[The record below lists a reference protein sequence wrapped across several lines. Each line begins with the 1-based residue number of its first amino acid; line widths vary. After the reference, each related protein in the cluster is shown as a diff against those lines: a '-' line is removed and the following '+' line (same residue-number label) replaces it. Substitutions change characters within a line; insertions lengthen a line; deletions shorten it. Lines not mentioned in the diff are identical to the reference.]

1 MKILPHKDRNN
12 TNTKNY
18 SDNDNKNN
26 RNSSYNLYAS
36 PQANNVKISAS
47 AWKVLALLSCIA
59 TMVMYAETMLIPA
72 IPDLIKDFHVSYSMS
87 SWILTA
93 YLVSGA
99 VMTPIAG
106 KLSDI
111 YGRKK
116 ILLIIMVIYAVGVSL
131 SAFATNIYFMLVAR
145 AVQGIG
151 MSMFP
156 IAFGIVRDVFPR
168 EKISIGQGVIT
179 SMFASGAVIGLAV
192 GGIIIENYGW
202 RSTFITIIPIS
213 IALLLIIRRFINVDD
228 GEQQQ
233 QVQEQE
239 KQEGQEQLQKQS
251 KIVESNSYNDSKNS
265 IEDRVTH
272 KNYESSSKRSVNQI
286 DIKGAI
292 TLAATITLFLLVL
305 TFIETSGGDSATIT
319 SINNGNNS
327 NNSSI
332 SSTTLL
338 PFLIIGG
345 IISFVLFIVAEKR
358 SKYPLVDFR
367 LMLNK
372 SILPANLI
380 IMLVGLSMF
389 MVFQTIPILVR
400 NPDPVGFGEDA
411 ISTGKVQ
418 LPFAIVLLVFG
429 PTSGFIV
436 SKLGS
441 LKPII
446 FGACIT
452 TAGFIGLLIFHSTEL
467 LVSTN
472 LAILSTGLSLTS
484 VGAMNVII
492 LSTPRQFSG
501 ISLGMS
507 TLMRIIGAA
516 IGPALAGMYMQTHQ
530 ALLNINGIAQ
540 YFPSADSFNLIFLS
554 AVILSVVSVVLAVIL
569 RQRVVKMAIPNL
581 A

>member
-1 MKILPHKDRNN
+1 MKPSSDKNRNDI
-12 TNTKNY
+12 NTKNY
-18 SDNDNKNN
+18 NDNGNN
-26 RNSSYNLYAS
+26 SNSSSNLYAS
-36 PQANNVKISAS
+36 SQTNNVKIPAS

-93 YLVSGA
+93 YLVAGA

-131 SAFATNIYFMLVAR
+131 SAFATNIYFMIVAR
-145 AVQGIG
+145 AIQGIG

-192 GGIIIENYGW
+192 GGIIIQNYGW
-202 RSTFITIIPIS
+202 RSTFFTIIPIA
-213 IALLLIIRRFINVDD
+213 IVLLLIIRRFINVDD
-228 GEQQQ
+228 GEQQL
-233 QVQEQE
+233 QEQE
-239 KQEGQEQLQKQS
+239 EQEEHLQKQS
-251 KIVESNSYNDSKNS
+251 KIVENNRHNNNSNNN
-265 IEDRVTH
+265 IEDRRTN
-272 KNYESSSKRSVNQI
+272 KNYESSSKRIANQI
-286 DIKGAI
+286 DVKGAV

-305 TFIETSGGDSATIT
+305 TFIETSGGSSATAT
-319 SINNGNNS
+319 NMTNS
-327 NNSSI
+327 NINNSSN

-338 PFLIIGG
+338 PFLITGG
-345 IISFVLFIVAEKR
+345 IISFILFIVVERR

-400 NPDPVGFGEDA
+400 NPEPVGFGEDA
-411 ISTGKVQ
+411 ISTWKSTAAFCHSAINIWSNFWVYRIKIR
-418 LPFAIVLLVFG
+418 LIKTNNIWHLYNCCRFYWFACVPFYR
-429 PTSGFIV
+429 
-436 SKLGS
+436 
-441 LKPII
+441 
-446 FGACIT
+446 
-452 TAGFIGLLIFHSTEL
+452 
-467 LVSTN
+467 
-472 LAILSTGLSLTS
+472 
-484 VGAMNVII
+484 VI
-492 LSTPRQFSG
+492 
-501 ISLGMS
+501 
-507 TLMRIIGAA
+507 
-516 IGPALAGMYMQTHQ
+516 
-530 ALLNINGIAQ
+530 
-540 YFPSADSFNLIFLS
+540 SFN
-554 AVILSVVSVVLAVIL
+554 
-569 RQRVVKMAIPNL
+569 
-581 A
+581 

>member
-1 MKILPHKDRNN
+1 MEPPSPPHKDTVN
-12 TNTKNY
+12 TDTSNPQTSEEY
-18 SDNDNKNN
+18 VSSFSS
-26 RNSSYNLYAS
+26 NS
-36 PQANNVKISAS
+36 VKIPRY
-47 AWKVLALLSCIA
+47 AWKVLAILSCIA

-72 IPDLIKDFHVSYSMS
+72 IPDLLNYFHVSYSMS

-131 SAFATNIYFMLVAR
+131 SGFAANIYFMLIAR
-145 AVQGIG
+145 AIQGIG

-156 IAFGIVRDVFPR
+156 IAFGIVRDQFPR
-168 EKISIGQGVIT
+168 EKISIGQGIIT
-179 SMFASGAVIGLAV
+179 SMFASGAVMGLAV
-192 GGIIIENYGW
+192 GGIIVQNYGW
-202 RSTFITIIPIS
+202 RTTFFTIIPIA
-213 IALLLIIRRFINVDD
+213 IALLLIIRRFIHVDD
-228 GEQQQ
+228 DDHDHDELKQQQ
-233 QVQEQE
+233 QEQR
-239 KQEGQEQLQKQS
+239 QKQS
-251 KIVESNSYNDSKNS
+251 KIVENGNNFTKSNKNKKLA
-265 IEDRVTH
+265 TH
-272 KNYESSSKRSVNQI
+272 I
-286 DIKGAI
+286 DIKGTI
-292 TLAATITLFLLVL
+292 TLAATVTLFLLVL
-305 TFIETSGGDSATIT
+305 TFIETSGSSSGSNIDTA
-319 SINNGNNS
+319 NVNGAFSKSS
-327 NNSSI
+327 NNNPLTQS
-332 SSTTLL
+332 LL
-338 PFLIIGG
+338 PFLIIAG
-345 IISFVLFIVAEKR
+345 IVSFILFVTVERR
-358 SKYPLVDFR
+358 SKNPLVDFK

-380 IMLVGLSMF
+380 IMLVGMSMF

-400 NPDPVGFGEDA
+400 NPQPVGFGEDA

-418 LPFAIVLLVFG
+418 LPFAIILLIFG

-441 LKPII
+441 LNPII
-446 FGACIT
+446 FGTFIT
-452 TAGFIGLLIFHSTEL
+452 AAGFIGLLLYHSTEL

-507 TLMRIIGAA
+507 TLMRIIGSS

-530 ALLNINGIAQ
+530 SLLNNNGIAQ
-540 YFPSADSFNLIFLS
+540 YYPSSASFNLIFLS
-554 AVILSVVSVVLAVIL
+554 AVVFSIVSILLAIIL
-569 RQRVVKMAIPNL
+569 RQRVLKMAIPNL

>member
-1 MKILPHKDRNN
+1 MEASPYKN
-12 TNTKNY
+12 TNN
-18 SDNDNKNN
+18 NKDT
-26 RNSSYNLYAS
+26 NSTSNLHTS
-36 PQANNVKISAS
+36 TSSNSVKIPGS
-47 AWKVLALLSCIA
+47 AWKVLAILSCIA

-131 SAFATNIYFMLVAR
+131 AGFAANIYFMLLAR
-145 AVQGIG
+145 AIQGIG

-156 IAFGIVRDVFPR
+156 IAFGIVRDQFPR

-192 GGIIIENYGW
+192 GGIIIQNYGW
-202 RSTFITIIPIS
+202 RTTFFTIIPIA
-213 IALLLIIRRFINVDD
+213 IALLLIIRRLINVRDD
-228 GEQQQ
+228 GDEQQQ
-233 QVQEQE
+233 QQ
-239 KQEGQEQLQKQS
+239 GQKQS
-251 KIVESNSYNDSKNS
+251 QIVEDKN
-265 IEDRVTH
+265 IRKTKR
-272 KNYESSSKRSVNQI
+272 KNNENIIDKKSVSQI

-292 TLAATITLFLLVL
+292 TLAIMVTSFLLVL
-305 TFIETSGGDSATIT
+305 TFIETSD
-319 SINNGNNS
+319 NNTK
-327 NNSSI
+327 
-332 SSTTLL
+332 SSTQVLV
-338 PFLIIGG
+338 PFLLLG
-345 IISFVLFIVAEKR
+345 IVSFVLFVVIEKR
-358 SKYPLVDFR
+358 AKHPLVDFK

-380 IMLVGLSMF
+380 IMLVGLAMF

-400 NPDPVGFGEDA
+400 NPGPIGFGEDA

-418 LPFAIVLLVFG
+418 LPFAIVLLIFG

-441 LKPII
+441 LKPIML
-446 FGACIT
+446 GAVIT
-452 TAGFIGLLIFHSTEL
+452 AAAFIGLLLFHSTEF

-501 ISLGMS
+501 ISLGM
-507 TLMRIIGAA
+507 TLLMRIIGSAV
-516 IGPALAGMYMQTHQ
+516 GPALAGMYMQTHQ
-530 ALLNINGIAQ
+530 SLLNIHGIAQ
-540 YFPSADSFNLIFLS
+540 YFPSAASFNMIFVS
-554 AVILSVVSVVLAVIL
+554 AVLFSIVSIVLAIIL
-569 RQRVVKMAIPNL
+569 RQRVMKMAIPNL

>member
-1 MKILPHKDRNN
+1 MEPSPYKN
-12 TNTKNY
+12 TNN
-18 SDNDNKNN
+18 NKDT
-26 RNSSYNLYAS
+26 NSTSNLHAS
-36 PQANNVKISAS
+36 TSSNSVKIPAS
-47 AWKVLALLSCIA
+47 AWKVLAILSCIA

-131 SAFATNIYFMLVAR
+131 AGFAANIYFMLLAR
-145 AVQGIG
+145 AIQGIG

-156 IAFGIVRDVFPR
+156 IAFGIVRDQFPR

-192 GGIIIENYGW
+192 GGIIIQNYGW
-202 RSTFITIIPIS
+202 RTTFFTIIPIA
-213 IALLLIIRRFINVDD
+213 IALLLIIRRLINVDD
-228 GEQQQ
+228 DGDQQQ
-233 QVQEQE
+233 QQHG
-239 KQEGQEQLQKQS
+239 KKQS
-251 KIVESNSYNDSKNS
+251 QIVEDKNI
-265 IEDRVTH
+265 IET
-272 KNYESSSKRSVNQI
+272 KRNNNENIIDKKLANQI

-292 TLAATITLFLLVL
+292 TLATMVTSFLLVL
-305 TFIETSGGDSATIT
+305 TFIETSD
-319 SINNGNNS
+319 NNT
-327 NNSSI
+327 NSS
-332 SSTTLL
+332 TQVLV
-338 PFLIIGG
+338 PFLLLG
-345 IISFVLFIVAEKR
+345 IVSFVLFVVIEKR
-358 SKYPLVDFR
+358 AKHPLVDFK

-380 IMLVGLSMF
+380 IMLVGLAMF

-400 NPDPVGFGEDA
+400 NPGPIGFGEDA

-418 LPFAIVLLVFG
+418 LPFAIVLLIFG

-441 LKPII
+441 LKPIML
-446 FGACIT
+446 GAIIT
-452 TAGFIGLLIFHSTEL
+452 AAAFIGLLLFHSTEL

-492 LSTPRQFSG
+492 LSTPREFSG
-501 ISLGMS
+501 ISLGM
-507 TLMRIIGAA
+507 TLLMRIIGSAV
-516 IGPALAGMYMQTHQ
+516 GPALAGMYMQTHQ
-530 ALLNINGIAQ
+530 SLLNIHGIAQ
-540 YFPSADSFNLIFLS
+540 YFPSAASFNLIFVS
-554 AVILSVVSVVLAVIL
+554 AVLFSIVSIVLAIIL
-569 RQRVVKMAIPNL
+569 RQRVMKMAIPNL

>member
-1 MKILPHKDRNN
+1 MKMLGSKK
-12 TNTKNY
+12 TKNGGDTD
-18 SDNDNKNN
+18 DNIQTSKVQP
-26 RNSSYNLYAS
+26 SSNQVS
-36 PQANNVKISAS
+36 IPIS
-47 AWKVLALLSCIA
+47 AWKVLAILSCIA

-72 IPDLIKDFHVSYSMS
+72 IPDLIKDFAVSYSMS

-116 ILLIIMVIYAVGVSL
+116 ILLIIMVIYAVGVCLAGFS
-131 SAFATNIYFMLVAR
+131 SNIFFMIIAR
-145 AVQGIG
+145 AIQGIG

-156 IAFGIVRDVFPR
+156 IAFGIVRDKFPR

-192 GGIIIENYGW
+192 GGIIIQNYGW
-202 RSTFITIIPIS
+202 RTTFFTILPVAAI
-213 IALLLIIRRFINVDD
+213 LLLIIRRFIFVNDNDD
-228 GEQQQ
+228 LRHD
-233 QVQEQE
+233 
-239 KQEGQEQLQKQS
+239 QLAQKPVHI
-251 KIVESNSYNDSKNS
+251 KTNHDNETNNNNNIKT
-265 IEDRVTH
+265 EDRAKKIK
-272 KNYESSSKRSVNQI
+272 KNGSETGKRLLDQI
-286 DIKGAI
+286 DLKGAV
-292 TLAATITLFLLVL
+292 TLAVAIASFLLVL
-305 TFIETSGGDSATIT
+305 TFIETSGNNDSTA
-319 SINNGNNS
+319 SVMPNNHNIYDDNIKNS
-327 NNSSI
+327 P
-332 SSTTLL
+332 STGAIL
-338 PFLIIGG
+338 PFLILAVT
-345 IISFVLFIVAEKR
+345 SFILFVVIEKR
-358 SKYPLVDFR
+358 AKYPLVDFR

-400 NPDPVGFGEDA
+400 NPGPVGFGEDA

-418 LPFAIVLLVFG
+418 LPFALILLVFG
-429 PTSGFIV
+429 PTSGYII

-446 FGACIT
+446 FGTFIT
-452 TAGFIGLLIFHSTEL
+452 TAGFIGLLMFHGSEL
-467 LVSTN
+467 FVSVN
-472 LAILSTGLSLTS
+472 LAVLSTGLSLTS

-507 TLMRIIGAA
+507 SLMRIIGAA

-530 ALLNINGIAQ
+530 SLMNVNGIFG
-540 YFPSADSFNLIFLS
+540 YFPSATSFNMIFIS
-554 AVILSVVSVVLAVIL
+554 AVAFSFASVALAILLRRKVI
-569 RQRVVKMAIPNL
+569 KMAIPNL

>member
-1 MKILPHKDRNN
+1 MKPSSHRNTDN
-12 TNTKNY
+12 T
-18 SDNDNKNN
+18 NDNK
-26 RNSSYNLYAS
+26 YNLYTS
-36 PQANNVKISAS
+36 YPNSVKIPAS
-47 AWKVLALLSCIA
+47 AWKVLAILSCIA

-72 IPDLIKDFHVSYSMS
+72 IPDLIKDFSVSYSMS

-116 ILLIIMVIYAVGVSL
+116 ILLIIMIIYAVGVSL
-131 SAFATNIYFMLVAR
+131 SGVATNIYFMLMAR
-145 AVQGIG
+145 AIQGIG

-192 GGIIIENYGW
+192 GGLIIQNYGW
-202 RSTFITIIPIS
+202 RTTFFTIIPIA
-213 IALLLIIRRFINVDD
+213 IALLLIIRRLINVNEGD
-228 GEQQQ
+228 QQQ
-233 QVQEQE
+233 QSQRQKETKLVED
-239 KQEGQEQLQKQS
+239 KNIGQTKKTENLSDKKS
-251 KIVESNSYNDSKNS
+251 AN
-265 IEDRVTH
+265 R
-272 KNYESSSKRSVNQI
+272 I

-292 TLAATITLFLLVL
+292 TLAATVTSFLLVL
-305 TFIETSGGDSATIT
+305 TFIETA
-319 SINNGNNS
+319 GNNTQV
-327 NNSSI
+327 I
-332 SSTTLL
+332 V
-338 PFLIIGG
+338 PFLTLG
-345 IISFVLFIVAEKR
+345 IVSFILFVFVERRA
-358 SKYPLVDFR
+358 KYPLVDFK

-400 NPDPVGFGEDA
+400 NPGPIGFGEDA
-411 ISTGKVQ
+411 ISTGRVQ
-418 LPFAIVLLVFG
+418 LPFAIILLVFG

-446 FGACIT
+446 FGAFIT
-452 TAGFIGLLIFHSTEL
+452 SAAFIGLLLFHSTEL

-472 LAILSTGLSLTS
+472 LALLSAGLSLTS

-492 LSTPRQFSG
+492 LSTPRQFTG

-507 TLMRIIGAA
+507 SLMRIIGAA
-516 IGPALAGMYMQTHQ
+516 IGPALAGMYMQTNQ
-530 ALLNINGIAQ
+530 SLLNIHGIAQ
-540 YFPSADSFNLIFLS
+540 YFPSSASFNLIFLS
-554 AVILSVVSVVLAVIL
+554 AVGFSIVSIALAIIL
-569 RQRVVKMAIPNL
+569 RQRVMKMAIPNL

>member
-1 MKILPHKDRNN
+1 MKPLRYKNIRNTSN
-12 TNTKNY
+12 T
-18 SDNDNKNN
+18 DH
-26 RNSSYNLYAS
+26 NSSTSSNS
-36 PQANNVKISAS
+36 VSIPSS
-47 AWKVLALLSCIA
+47 AWKVLAVLSCIA

-72 IPDLIKDFHVSYSMS
+72 IPDLIKDFGVSYSMS

-116 ILLIIMVIYAVGVSL
+116 ILLIIMVIYAIGVCLAGFS
-131 SAFATNIYFMLVAR
+131 SNIYFMLIAR
-145 AVQGIG
+145 AIQGIG

-156 IAFGIVRDVFPR
+156 IAFGIVRDKFPR

-202 RSTFITIIPIS
+202 RTTFFTIIPVA
-213 IALLLIIRRFINVDD
+213 IALLLIIRRFIHVDEGND
-228 GEQQQ
+228 QQQ
-233 QVQEQE
+233 QQYQQETQ
-239 KQEGQEQLQKQS
+239 
-251 KIVESNSYNDSKNS
+251 
-265 IEDRVTH
+265 
-272 KNYESSSKRSVNQI
+272 KRSTISEGHSDSDNDNDNTRNSNQPKKMDNTASSNKKPLNRI
-286 DIKGAI
+286 DVKGAI
-292 TLAATITLFLLVL
+292 ALAITVASFLLVL
-305 TFIETSGGDSATIT
+305 TLMETSGTNT
-319 SINNGNNS
+319 STTSVTTNSYNDDDNRNS
-327 NNSSI
+327 NNNNNSSAQALVAFL
-332 SSTTLL
+332 TL
-338 PFLIIGG
+338 G
-345 IISFVLFIVAEKR
+345 IISFILFVVIEKR
-358 SKYPLVDFR
+358 AKYPLVDFR

-400 NPDPVGFGEDA
+400 NPEPAGFGEDA
-411 ISTGKVQ
+411 ITTGKVQ
-418 LPFAIVLLVFG
+418 LPFALILLVFG
-429 PTSGFIV
+429 PTSGFII

-446 FGACIT
+446 CGTFIT
-452 TAGFIGLLIFHSTEL
+452 TAGFTGLLIFHTTEL
-467 LVSTN
+467 SVSVN

-507 TLMRIIGAA
+507 SLMRIIGAA

-530 ALLNINGIAQ
+530 SLLNIHGIVG
-540 YFPSADSFNLIFLS
+540 YFPSTASFNLIFVS
-554 AVILSVVSVVLAVIL
+554 AVAFSIVSIALAILL
-569 RQRVVKMAIPNL
+569 RQKVIKMAIPNL

>member
-1 MKILPHKDRNN
+1 MEKAKEKN
-12 TNTKNY
+12 TNRHHHKELVHAA
-18 SDNDNKNN
+18 SV
-26 RNSSYNLYAS
+26 SS
-36 PQANNVKISAS
+36 VKIPSY
-47 AWKVLALLSCIA
+47 AWKVLAVLSLVA

-131 SAFATNIYFMLVAR
+131 AGFAANIYFMLLAR
-145 AVQGIG
+145 AIQGIG

-156 IAFGIVRDVFPR
+156 IAFGIIRDQFPR

-192 GGIIIENYGW
+192 GGIIVQNYGW
-202 RSTFITIIPIS
+202 HTTFFTIIPIA
-213 IALLLIIRRFINVDD
+213 IALLLIIRRLINVDD
-228 GEQQQ
+228 GDQQQ
-233 QVQEQE
+233 QQ
-239 KQEGQEQLQKQS
+239 GQKQS
-251 KIVESNSYNDSKNS
+251 QIVEDKN
-265 IEDRVTH
+265 IREIK
-272 KNYESSSKRSVNQI
+272 KNTENISDKKSVNQI
-286 DIKGAI
+286 DVKGAI
-292 TLAATITLFLLVL
+292 TLATMVTSFLLVL
-305 TFIETSGGDSATIT
+305 TFIETSGSNT
-319 SINNGNNS
+319 NS
-327 NNSSI
+327 G
-332 SSTTLL
+332 SSTQVLV
-338 PFLIIGG
+338 PFLILG
-345 IISFVLFIVAEKR
+345 IVSFILFVVIEKR
-358 SKYPLVDFR
+358 AKYPLVDFK

-389 MVFQTIPILVR
+389 MVFQTVPILVR
-400 NPDPVGFGEDA
+400 NPGPIGFGEDA
-411 ISTGKVQ
+411 VSTGKVQ
-418 LPFAIVLLVFG
+418 LPFAIVLLIFG

-436 SKLGS
+436 SRLGS
-441 LKPII
+441 LKPIMI
-446 FGACIT
+446 GSIIT
-452 TAGFIGLLIFHSTEL
+452 AVAFIGLLLFHSTEL

-484 VGAMNVII
+484 VGTMNVII

-501 ISLGMS
+501 ISLGM
-507 TLMRIIGAA
+507 TLLMRIIGSA

-530 ALLNINGIAQ
+530 SLLNIHGIAQ
-540 YFPSADSFNLIFLS
+540 YFPSAASFNLIFVS
-554 AVILSVVSVVLAVIL
+554 AVLFSIVSIVLTIIL
-569 RQRVVKMAIPNL
+569 RQKVIKMAIPNL

>member
-1 MKILPHKDRNN
+1 MKPSSHKNRNDSN
-12 TNTKNY
+12 TNYGNNSNFY
-18 SDNDNKNN
+18 S
-26 RNSSYNLYAS
+26 NSYAS
-36 PQANNVKISAS
+36 SQTNSVKIPTS
-47 AWKVLALLSCIA
+47 AWKVLAILSCIA

-93 YLVSGA
+93 YLVAGA

-116 ILLIIMVIYAVGVSL
+116 ILLIIMVIYAIGVSL

-145 AVQGIG
+145 AIQGIG

-156 IAFGIVRDVFPR
+156 IAFGMIRDVFPR

-192 GGIIIENYGW
+192 GGIIIQNYGW
-202 RSTFITIIPIS
+202 RSTFFTIIPIA
-213 IALLLIIRRFINVDD
+213 IALLLIIRRFINVDE
-228 GEQQQ
+228 GEQQL
-233 QVQEQE
+233 QEQE
-239 KQEGQEQLQKQS
+239 QEPLQKQS
-251 KIVESNSYNDSKNS
+251 KLVENNNNNNNNNNNLEEGIKNKNNENSGKK
-265 IEDRVTH
+265 H
-272 KNYESSSKRSVNQI
+272 ANQI
-286 DIKGAI
+286 DVKGAI

-305 TFIETSGGDSATIT
+305 TFIETTGGSTIAT
-319 SINNGNNS
+319 NMAN
-327 NNSSI
+327 NNSSN

-345 IISFVLFIVAEKR
+345 ITSFALFVIVERR

-372 SILPANLI
+372 AILPANLI

-400 NPDPVGFGEDA
+400 NPGPVGFGEDA

-418 LPFAIVLLVFG
+418 LPFAVVLLIFG

-446 FGACIT
+446 LGTCIT
-452 TAGFIGLLIFHSTEL
+452 AAAFIGLLVFHSTEL

-530 ALLNINGIAQ
+530 SLLNIHGIAQ

-554 AVILSVVSVVLAVIL
+554 AVVISVISIVLAIIL

>member
-1 MKILPHKDRNN
+1 MMMISMTRFNSKVQR
-12 TNTKNY
+12 
-18 SDNDNKNN
+18 SSN
-26 RNSSYNLYAS
+26 RVSI
-36 PQANNVKISAS
+36 PAS
-47 AWKVLALLSCIA
+47 AWKVLAILSCIA

-72 IPDLIKDFHVSYSMS
+72 IPDLIKDFAVSYSMS

-116 ILLIIMVIYAVGVSL
+116 ILLIIMVIYAVGVCL
-131 SAFATNIYFMLVAR
+131 AGFASNIFFMLIAR
-145 AVQGIG
+145 AIQGIG

-156 IAFGIVRDVFPR
+156 IAFGIVRDKFPR

-192 GGIIIENYGW
+192 GGIIIQNYGW
-202 RSTFITIIPIS
+202 RTTFFTIIPVAVI
-213 IALLLIIRRFINVDD
+213 LLLIIRRFIFVNDEDD
-228 GEQQQ
+228 ARYN
-233 QVQEQE
+233 
-239 KQEGQEQLQKQS
+239 QLAQKPADIKTNDDNDTNNNKNKTDDRIK
-251 KIVESNSYNDSKNS
+251 KIKNNGS
-265 IEDRVTH
+265 ETGKSLSDR
-272 KNYESSSKRSVNQI
+272 I
-286 DIKGAI
+286 DVKGAI
-292 TLAATITLFLLVL
+292 ALAVAIASFLLVL
-305 TFIETSGGDSATIT
+305 TFIETSGNNDSAASVIPNNHN
-319 SINNGNNS
+319 INDNNNR
-327 NNSSI
+327 NNSSTEAI
-332 SSTTLL
+332 L
-338 PFLIIGG
+338 PFLVLAITSFILFVII
-345 IISFVLFIVAEKR
+345 EKR
-358 SKYPLVDFR
+358 AKYPLVDFR

-400 NPDPVGFGEDA
+400 NPEPVGFGEDA

-418 LPFAIVLLVFG
+418 LPFALILLVFG
-429 PTSGFIV
+429 PTSGFII

-446 FGACIT
+446 FGTFIT
-452 TAGFIGLLIFHSTEL
+452 TAGFIGLLMFHGTEL

-492 LSTPRQFSG
+492 LSTPKQFSG

-507 TLMRIIGAA
+507 SLMRIIGAA

-530 ALLNINGIAQ
+530 SLLNVNGISG
-540 YFPSADSFNLIFLS
+540 YFPSSTSFNMIFIS
-554 AVILSVVSVVLAVIL
+554 AVAFSIASIALAILLRRKVI
-569 RQRVVKMAIPNL
+569 KMAIPNL

>member
-1 MKILPHKDRNN
+1 MEASPYKNTNN
-12 TNTKNY
+12 TN
-18 SDNDNKNN
+18 DP
-26 RNSSYNLYAS
+26 NSTSNLHTS
-36 PQANNVKISAS
+36 TSNSVKIPAS
-47 AWKVLALLSCIA
+47 AWKVLAILSCIA

-131 SAFATNIYFMLVAR
+131 AGFAANIYFMLVAR
-145 AVQGIG
+145 AIQGIG

-156 IAFGIVRDVFPR
+156 IAFGIVRDQFPR

-192 GGIIIENYGW
+192 GGIIIQNYGW
-202 RSTFITIIPIS
+202 RTTFFTIIPIA
-213 IALLLIIRRFINVDD
+213 IALLLIIRRLINVDD
-228 GEQQQ
+228 DGDQQQ
-233 QVQEQE
+233 Q
-239 KQEGQEQLQKQS
+239 GQKQS
-251 KIVESNSYNDSKNS
+251 QVVENKN
-265 IEDRVTH
+265 IRETKM
-272 KNYESSSKRSVNQI
+272 KNNENIIDKKSANQI

-292 TLAATITLFLLVL
+292 TLATMVTSFLLVL
-305 TFIETSGGDSATIT
+305 TFIEASD
-319 SINNGNNS
+319 NNT
-327 NNSSI
+327 NSS
-332 SSTTLL
+332 TQVLV
-338 PFLIIGG
+338 PFLLLG
-345 IISFVLFIVAEKR
+345 IVSFVLFVVTEKR
-358 SKYPLVDFR
+358 AKHPLVDFK

-380 IMLVGLSMF
+380 IMLVGLAMF

-400 NPDPVGFGEDA
+400 NPGPIGFGEDA

-418 LPFAIVLLVFG
+418 LPFAIVLLIFG

-441 LKPII
+441 LKPIML
-446 FGACIT
+446 GAIIT
-452 TAGFIGLLIFHSTEL
+452 AAAFIGLLLFHSTEL

-501 ISLGMS
+501 ISLGV
-507 TLMRIIGAA
+507 TLLMRIIGSA

-530 ALLNINGIAQ
+530 SLLNIHGIAQ
-540 YFPSADSFNLIFLS
+540 YFPSAASFNMIFVS
-554 AVILSVVSVVLAVIL
+554 AVLFSIVAIVLAIIL
-569 RQRVVKMAIPNL
+569 RQRVMKMAIPNL

>member
-1 MKILPHKDRNN
+1 MKMLRYKK
-12 TNTKNY
+12 TKNGGDTD
-18 SDNDNKNN
+18 DNVQTSKVHP
-26 RNSSYNLYAS
+26 SSNQVS
-36 PQANNVKISAS
+36 VPAS
-47 AWKVLALLSCIA
+47 AWKVLAILSCIA

-72 IPDLIKDFHVSYSMS
+72 IPDLIKDFAVSYSMS

-116 ILLIIMVIYAVGVSL
+116 ILLIIMVIYAVGVCLAGFS
-131 SAFATNIYFMLVAR
+131 SNIFFMLIAR
-145 AVQGIG
+145 AIQGIG

-156 IAFGIVRDVFPR
+156 IAFGIVRDKFPR

-192 GGIIIENYGW
+192 GGIIIQNYGW
-202 RSTFITIIPIS
+202 RTTFFTIIPI
-213 IALLLIIRRFINVDD
+213 AVVLLLIIRRFIFVNDEDDLRNNQLAQKPVDIRTNDDNETNNNNNNIKTD
-228 GEQQQ
+228 GRA
-233 QVQEQE
+233 
-239 KQEGQEQLQKQS
+239 K
-251 KIVESNSYNDSKNS
+251 KIKNNGNGTAKS
-265 IEDRVTH
+265 LSD
-272 KNYESSSKRSVNQI
+272 QI
-286 DIKGAI
+286 DVKGAI
-292 TLAATITLFLLVL
+292 TLAVAIASFLLVL
-305 TFIETSGGDSATIT
+305 TFIETSGNNDSAASVIP
-319 SINNGNNS
+319 NNHNIYNNNNK
-327 NNSSI
+327 NNSSTEAI
-332 SSTTLL
+332 L
-338 PFLIIGG
+338 PFLILAVT
-345 IISFVLFIVAEKR
+345 SFILFVVIEKR
-358 SKYPLVDFR
+358 AKYPLVDFR

-400 NPDPVGFGEDA
+400 NPEPAGFGEDA

-418 LPFAIVLLVFG
+418 LPFALILLVFG
-429 PTSGFIV
+429 PTSGFII

-446 FGACIT
+446 FGTFIT
-452 TAGFIGLLIFHSTEL
+452 TAGFIGLLMFHGTEL

-492 LSTPRQFSG
+492 LSTPKQFSG

-507 TLMRIIGAA
+507 SLMRIIGAA

-530 ALLNINGIAQ
+530 SLLNVNGISG
-540 YFPSADSFNLIFLS
+540 YFPSSTSFNMIFIS
-554 AVILSVVSVVLAVIL
+554 AVAFSIASIALAILLRRKVI
-569 RQRVVKMAIPNL
+569 KMAIPNL

>member
-1 MKILPHKDRNN
+1 MKSSKKITD
-12 TNTKNY
+12 NY
-18 SDNDNKNN
+18 
-26 RNSSYNLYAS
+26 NSKHARLDDTSSSEKIPSY
-36 PQANNVKISAS
+36 
-47 AWKVLALLSCIA
+47 AWKVLAILSCIA

-72 IPDLIKDFHVSYSMS
+72 IPDLIKEFHVSYSMS

-93 YLVSGA
+93 YLISGA

-116 ILLIIMVIYAVGVSL
+116 ILLIIMVIYAVGVST
-131 SAFATNIYFMLVAR
+131 AGFASNIYFMIIAR
-145 AVQGIG
+145 AIQGIG

-156 IAFGIVRDVFPR
+156 IAFGIIRDQFPR

-179 SMFASGAVIGLAV
+179 SMFASGAVIGLSV
-192 GGIIIENYGW
+192 GGFIIQDFGW
-202 RSTFITIIPIS
+202 RATFFTIIPIA
-213 IALLLIIRRFINVDD
+213 IVLLLIIRHFIHVNQD
-228 GEQQQ
+228 EQ
-233 QVQEQE
+233 
-239 KQEGQEQLQKQS
+239 KDIDK
-251 KIVESNSYNDSKNS
+251 SNNDKPA
-265 IEDRVTH
+265 
-272 KNYESSSKRSVNQI
+272 NQI

-292 TLAATITLFLLVL
+292 LLAVAITFFLLVL
-305 TFIETSGGDSATIT
+305 TFIETSGSNNTASSIGNSYNNNNNT
-319 SINNGNNS
+319 SIA
-327 NNSSI
+327 I
-332 SSTTLL
+332 IL
-338 PFLIIGG
+338 FLIVG
-345 IISFVLFIVAEKR
+345 IISLLLFIIIERRA
-358 SKYPLVDFR
+358 KYPLVDFR

-380 IMLVGLSMF
+380 IMIVGMSMF

-400 NPDPVGFGEDA
+400 NPEPIGFGEDA

-418 LPFAIVLLVFG
+418 LPFAIILLIFG
-429 PTSGFIV
+429 PTSGFII

-446 FGACIT
+446 AGTIIT
-452 TAGFIGLLIFHSTEL
+452 AVGFFSLLILHSTEF
-467 LVSTN
+467 LVSIN

-507 TLMRIIGAA
+507 SLMRIVGAS

-530 ALLNINGIAQ
+530 SILTIHGAAQ
-540 YFPSADSFNLIFLS
+540 YFPSTISFNFIFLT
-554 AVILSVVSVVLAVIL
+554 AAILSSASIGLAIL
-569 RQRVVKMAIPNL
+569 LRKNAVKMAIPNL